1 MHDIHYIKQN
11 QKLFDQH
18 LIRRGL
24 EPVSEKLIKIYDDTL
39 NIQHQLQN
47 FQEKK
52 NKLAKTIAFHKKNN
66 KDATTILSEAEK
78 VKNSIHTLEEKYS
91 KLKNILSDKLSSLP
105 NILEDDVP
113 LGDESNNLEIK
124 KIGQVTNLDF
134 VPKSHEILA
143 QNLNGLDSVLAAKI
157 SGSRFS
163 ILKKDIARLERAII
177 NFFLDKHIENGY
189 QEVSVPHLVTEK
201 SMYGSSQLPKF
212 ENDAYKTLD
221 NMYLIPTSE
230 VVLCNFVQDKLLEEI
245 ELPVRL
251 TAHTQCY
258 RREAGSAGKDMHGL
272 IRQHQFSKVE
282 LVSITRPQES
292 KKELEN
298 TVEYASSLLKILDI
312 PHRIILLA
320 SKDTSFASTKTYD
333 IEVWLPSPKKYCEIS
348 SCSNCLDFQARR
360 MKARYKEMNSK
371 KNLFVHTLNAS
382 GLAVG
387 RTIVAIL
394 ENYQNSDG
402 SVAIPKAL
410 QKYMNKLPLLK

>member
-24 EPVSEKLIKIYDDTL
+24 EPVSEKVIKIYDDTL

-66 KDATTILSEAEK
+66 KDATTILYEAEK

-91 KLKNILSDKLSSLP
+91 KLKNILSDHLSSSP

-143 QNLNGLDSVLAAKI
+143 QNLNGLDSALAAKI

-163 ILKKDIARLERAII
+163 ILKNDIARLERAII

-320 SKDTSFASTKTYD
+320 SKDTSFSSTKTYD
-333 IEVWLPSPKKYCEIS
+333 IEVWLPSQKKYCEIS

-402 SVAIPKAL
+402 SVAVPKAL
-410 QKYMNKLPLLK
+410 QRYMNKLPLLK